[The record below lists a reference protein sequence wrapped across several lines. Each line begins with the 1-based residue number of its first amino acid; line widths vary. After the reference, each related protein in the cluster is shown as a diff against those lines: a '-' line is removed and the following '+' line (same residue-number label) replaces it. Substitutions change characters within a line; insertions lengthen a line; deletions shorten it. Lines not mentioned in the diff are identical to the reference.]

1 MIQEARLQVT
11 EAKCECLEK
20 YRLQISQEL
29 DRLNGSFRKKEAEL
43 IGPLVNRYSHL
54 EQRFEGLKR
63 QVRHLETKALE
74 QEQSMLV

>member
-1 MIQEARLQVT
+1 MPVEARANLKSEGGPNDFVRLAQMIQQARLQVT

-54 EQRFEGLKR
+54 E
-63 QVRHLETKALE
+63 
-74 QEQSMLV
+74 